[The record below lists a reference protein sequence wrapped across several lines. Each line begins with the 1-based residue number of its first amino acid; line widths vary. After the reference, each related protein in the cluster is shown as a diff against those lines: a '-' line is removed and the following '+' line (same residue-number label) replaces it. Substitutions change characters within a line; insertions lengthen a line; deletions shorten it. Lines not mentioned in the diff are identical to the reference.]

1 MPPALLPWIEGHVK
15 RLLVIVLCA
24 CAGFA
29 AAPHRAA
36 AADTCGIPDKGTL
49 WIDFA
54 DGSVPF
60 WEMFAKPG
68 VIAAAANF
76 IYPPQLRALGAKTV
90 YWDMNFRL
98 RVGTPLEPFDPA
110 VVINRANRLY
120 SIASMSSGCVR
131 PTIAEN
137 ELNGANTVTPWTA
150 TNAQYRRNVLIYVQ
164 TLSALGARPV
174 LLVPSAPYM
183 GGEAADWWRQ
193 VSRYADVVRESY
205 FRARTIAK
213 QGPIEGS
220 RTLRTMFRNRVQ
232 EFTSAG
238 IPTSKLGLM
247 LGFQTT
253 RGAGGR
259 EGAPRKAW
267 LEVTKLQTLAARQVA
282 GETRLRSIW
291 SWGWGVWSKAQDDPD
306 KPAAACVYLW
316 TRDPKLCDGPA
327 IAGRSFNT
335 SRTEGQLALGAGT
348 RCTLYGQTI
357 TERSIAALAPVT
369 GDRDAAF
376 SAAFGR
382 AVTSTLVPLKAK
394 QVSMAEKAVVAARF
408 GGSYGGYRGALAKAH
423 ASIGAARGVIA
434 DELRRLTIESRMR
447 VGSPSGADVR
457 EYYQTYGEAQARLVQ
472 TKTVAPWLG
481 NRRRGLALEST
492 APPQIFSIAEGGWH
506 KVRTMRGTYDVRA
519 LDATVPLGAVPF
531 ALART
536 AVSNALRQLAQDDRY
551 DRWLLAR
558 ERALVDQALCRRDVQ
573 PRAELVPLT
582 DYLPFL
588 AGD

>member
-1 MPPALLPWIEGHVK
+1 VK
-15 RLLVIVLCA
+15 RLLVIALCA

-29 AAPHRAA
+29 GAPHRAA
-36 AADTCGIPDKGTL
+36 ADTCGVPDKGTL

-60 WEMFAKPG
+60 WQMFARPG

-98 RVGTPLEPFDPA
+98 RVGSPLEPYDPA

-120 SIASMSSGCVR
+120 SIASMSSGCAR

-137 ELNGANTVTPWTA
+137 ELNGANTLTPWTA

-164 TLSALGARPV
+164 TLSALGAKPV
-174 LLVPSAPYM
+174 LLVPSVPYM

-232 EFTSAG
+232 EFTRAG

-259 EGAPRKAW
+259 EGASRKAW

-282 GETRLRSIW
+282 GETRLRSVW

-306 KPAAACVYLW
+306 KPAAACIYLW
-316 TRDPKLCDGPA
+316 TRDPKLCNGPKM
-327 IAGRSFNT
+327 AGPSFNA
-335 SRTEGQLALGAGT
+335 SRTEGQLVLGRGT
-348 RCTLYGQTI
+348 RCTLYGRPI
-357 TERSIAALAPVT
+357 TERSIAGLARVT

-382 AVTSTLVPLKAK
+382 AVTAALVPLKAK
-394 QVSMAEKAVVAARF
+394 KVALAEKGVVASRF
-408 GGSYGGYRGALAKAH
+408 GGSYGSYRTALAKAH

-434 DELRRLTIESRMR
+434 DELRRMTIESGMR
-447 VGSPSGADVR
+447 VGAPSAADVR
-457 EYYQTYGEAQARLVQ
+457 EYYQTYGQAEARLVQ
-472 TKTVAPWLG
+472 TKTAAPWLG
-481 NRRRGLALEST
+481 NGKRGYALGSN
-492 APPQIFSIAEGGWH
+492 APAQLFSLPQGGWR

-519 LDATVPLGAVPF
+519 LDSTVPLGAIPF
-531 ALART
+531 ALARP

-551 DRWLLAR
+551 DRWLLGR

>member
-1 MPPALLPWIEGHVK
+1 VK

-24 CAGFA
+24 CAGLA
-29 AAPHRAA
+29 AAPHKAA
-36 AADTCGIPDKGTL
+36 AADTCGIPNKGTL

-60 WEMFAKPG
+60 WQMFARPG

-76 IYPPQLRALGAKTV
+76 IYPPQLRALGARTV

-110 VVINRANRLY
+110 VVINRANRLF
-120 SIASMSSGCVR
+120 ATAATSSGCSR
-131 PTIAEN
+131 PTIAAN
-137 ELNGANTVTPWTA
+137 ELNGANTLTPWTA

-174 LLVPSAPYM
+174 ILVPSAPYM

-193 VSRYADVVRESY
+193 VSNYADIVRESY
-205 FRARTIAK
+205 FRARNVAK
-213 QGPIEGS
+213 QAPVAGS
-220 RTLRTMFRNRVQ
+220 RTLRMMFRNRIA
-232 EFTSAG
+232 EFTDVG
-238 IPTSKLGLM
+238 IPTSRLGLM

-282 GETRLRSIW
+282 SETHLRSIW
-291 SWGWGVWSKAQDDPD
+291 SWGWGVWTKAQDDPD

-316 TRDPKLCDGPA
+316 ARDPKLCNGPA
-327 IAGRSFNT
+327 MAGRGFNT
-335 SRTEGQLALGAGT
+335 SRTEGQLVLGPGT
-348 RCTLYGQTI
+348 RCTLYGRRI

-376 SAAFGR
+376 SAVFGQ
-382 AVTSTLVPLKAK
+382 AVTAGVVPLKAK
-394 QVSMAEKAVVAARF
+394 QVAQAEKVVVAAQF
-408 GGSYGGYRGALAKAH
+408 GGSYGRYRAALAKAH
-423 ASIGAARGVIA
+423 ASVGAARGVIA
-434 DELRRLTIESRMR
+434 DELRRMTIESGMR
-447 VGSPSGADVR
+447 VGSPSSTDVS
-457 EYYQTYGEAQARLVQ
+457 EYYQTYGESQARLVQ
-472 TKTVAPWLG
+472 TKTAAPWLG
-481 NRRRGLALEST
+481 NRRRGLAIEST
-492 APPQIFSIAEGGWH
+492 APPQLFTIPQGSWT
-506 KVRTMRGTYDVRA
+506 KVRTMRGTYEVRA
-519 LDATVPLGAVPF
+519 IDATVPLGAVPF
-531 ALART
+531 ALARS

-551 DRWLLAR
+551 ERWLLGR

-573 PRAELVPLT
+573 PRPELVPLT

-588 AGD
+588 AGE